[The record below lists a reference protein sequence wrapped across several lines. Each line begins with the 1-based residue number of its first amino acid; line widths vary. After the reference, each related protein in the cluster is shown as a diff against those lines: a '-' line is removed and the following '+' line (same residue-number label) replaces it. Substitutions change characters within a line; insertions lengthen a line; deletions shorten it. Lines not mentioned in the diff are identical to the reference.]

1 MRVFLMLPLAALAAC
16 SGNHAPVETGGPS
29 VSRSYP
35 LRDFDAVELA
45 GSDEVE
51 VRTGGDFSISA
62 TGPKGDIDQL
72 KLRVTDHRLV
82 IDRESHFSFNWGG
95 NRTQGVKL
103 IVTLPAIHAAKL
115 SGSGDMMI
123 DRVANDFDG
132 AIGGSGDL
140 TIGALSGGKAS
151 LSVGGSGTLA
161 AAGMVSSLT
170 MNVAGSGDIDASGLK
185 ADSATVS
192 IAGSGNAHAIV
203 NGPAKVSIIGS
214 GDADLGSAAQCT
226 ISKIGSGEVHCG

>member
-1 MRVFLMLPLAALAAC
+1 MRLLLLMPLAALAAC
-16 SGNHAPVETGGPS
+16 SGNHAPVGTGGPV
-29 VSRSYP
+29 VSRSFP

-51 VRTGGDFSISA
+51 VRTGGDFSIAAS
-62 TGPKGDIDQL
+62 GPKDALDQL
-72 KLRVTDHRLV
+72 RLRVTGHRLV

-95 NRTQGVKL
+95 NHSQGVKL
-103 IVTLPAIHAAKL
+103 VITMPAIHAAKL
-115 SGSGDMMI
+115 SGSGDMVV
-123 DRVANDFDG
+123 DRVASDFDA

-140 TIGALSGGKAS
+140 TIGALSGGKAT

-170 MNVAGSGDIDASGLK
+170 MNIAGSGDIDASGLK

-192 IAGSGNAHAIV
+192 IAGSGNARAVV
-203 NGPAKVSIIGS
+203 NGPAKVSIVGS

-226 ISKIGSGEVHCG
+226 ISKIGSGEAHCG